1 MPPLESAVSVDTP
14 RFPLADLEDFATSL
28 LAGAG
33 VPEDR
38 ARMAANHLLT
48 ADLWGV
54 ESHGVARLASYVN
67 RLKAGLIDPSADAS
81 VERELAS
88 TLALNG
94 NNGLGLLIGPEA
106 MNRTI
111 AKAQESGICLTTVRH
126 SNHFGIAGAYAA
138 MAARAGLG
146 GWAMTNAGKL
156 VVPLNGAEP
165 MLGTNP
171 MGFAVPTGS
180 GNPLVVDISTSTV
193 AWGKIE
199 IARRAGVPIPLGWA
213 VDGDGNPTTDPH
225 AVKGLT
231 VLGGSYETGGHK
243 GYGLSLMVETYCGP
257 LAGNAWGY
265 RIAQST
271 STGVQPGIGHMFMAW
286 RVDAFRDPVE
296 FMADMDQMLDDLRS
310 AIPNPNTPGA
320 RVIIPGDPEHEAEAR
335 NRELGIPVRQPVLD
349 ELAVAAAMVNV
360 PFPLFA

>member
-1 MPPLESAVSVDTP
+1 MSSLESPVTVDTP
-14 RFPLADLEDFATSL
+14 RFALEDLETFAASL
-28 LAGAG
+28 LVGAG
-33 VPEDR
+33 VPDDR
-38 ARMAANHLLT
+38 ARMAAAHLLT

-67 RLKAGLIDPSADAS
+67 RLKAGLIDPAADAT

-106 MNRTI
+106 MKRTI
-111 AKAQESGICLTTVRH
+111 AKAQETGICMTTVRH

-138 MAARAGLG
+138 MAAEQGLG

-156 VVPLNGAEP
+156 VVPLNGSQP

-180 GNPLVVDISTSTV
+180 GQPLVVDISTSTV

-213 VDGDGNPTTDPH
+213 VDAEGNPTTDPH

-231 VLGGSYETGGHK
+231 VLGGNHELGGHK

-271 STGVQPGIGHMFMAW
+271 STGAQPGIGHMFLAW
-286 RVDAFRDPVE
+286 RVDAFREPAE
-296 FMADMDQMLDDLRS
+296 FLADMDQMLADMRS
-310 AIPNPNTPGA
+310 CPPSANAPGA

-335 NRELGIPVRQPVLD
+335 NRELGVPVRKPVLD
-349 ELAVAAAMVNV
+349 ELAVAAATVGV
-360 PFPLFA
+360 TFTLSV